1 MAVANVSS
9 SAAAALLCNIAARR
23 WKAAA
28 ERESCRPPAVSS
40 DPDKSLPASRGPVLV
55 LSQLSP
61 SATNKQT
68 NSCRRR
74 CGGGRPRVLG
84 QWAAPLA
91 GAEHKAGATASELI
105 NWVNSS
111 PSSCF
116 SMLTNDQTD
125 RSTATNPSFHLSS
138 VVATSGPGGME
149 FWAGGVPWGGGRG
162 TCLPGA
168 WASGGQDRDRGW
180 LPPPGSLHC
189 SDCLPG
195 SGAPTDLN
203 MHLVFGH

>member
-1 MAVANVSS
+1 MQYCGSS
-9 SAAAALLCNIAARR
+9 LESCR
-23 WKAAA
+23 
-28 ERESCRPPAVSS
+28 RESRRPPAVSS

-91 GAEHKAGATASELI
+91 GAEHKAGAAASELI

-125 RSTATNPSFHLSS
+125 HTTATNPSFHPSS
-138 VVATSGPGGME
+138 LVATSGPCVGWSFGRVA
-149 FWAGGVPWGGGRG
+149 FRGVAGGGPAYLGPGPQEGRTGTGAGCLRLVPC
-162 TCLPGA
+162 TVLIVCQ
-168 WASGGQDRDRGW
+168 GQVR
-180 LPPPGSLHC
+180 PQ
-189 SDCLPG
+189 
-195 SGAPTDLN
+195 T
-203 MHLVFGH
+203 

>member
-1 MAVANVSS
+1 MSGGCKCFIVSRRSVVVQYCGS
-9 SAAAALLCNIAARR
+9 SL
-23 WKAAA
+23 
-28 ERESCRPPAVSS
+28 ESCRRERRRPPAVSS

-111 PSSCF
+111 SSCF
-116 SMLTNDQTD
+116 SMLMTRQTAAQPPTHPFTPLPWSPPQAPVWD
-125 RSTATNPSFHLSS
+125 GVLGGWRS
-138 VVATSGPGGME
+138 VG
-149 FWAGGVPWGGGRG
+149 WRAGDLPTWGLGLRRAGQG
-162 TCLPGA
+162 QGLAASA
-168 WASGGQDRDRGW
+168 WFPA
-180 LPPPGSLHC
+180 L
-189 SDCLPG
+189 
-195 SGAPTDLN
+195 
-203 MHLVFGH
+203 F